1 MEMNRERLR
10 FWLWGGAALL
20 AGLLLRLWFVAHMA
34 RVAGDSLVYG
44 GIAKTWLQRGVYG
57 LTEAG
62 PTPGSI
68 QIRPTLC
75 RLPGYPLFLAACF
88 RLFGMGDYNAALKV

>member
-62 PTPGSI
+62 PGH
-68 QIRPTLC
+68 
-75 RLPGYPLFLAACF
+75 
-88 RLFGMGDYNAALKV
+88 